1 VSGAIN
7 TNLELTPGDPRR
19 TIHFVIGRTVAR
31 WRGLDTPGP
40 GQGDSALAWGASR
53 DSPESRYAYAL
64 MVSFAWCLSAFAFIV
79 ASGVGSVSARA
90 LFGDAT
96 AKVVAEAC
104 FGGGMFC
111 VAGMANVLWRMYY
124 FVPKARRLVHR
135 GETNTEEYARVMRA
149 TLPRNS
155 SLIFQSGVA
164 IAAFLLALSSW

>member
-1 VSGAIN
+1 VSPDWD
-7 TNLELTPGDPRR
+7 LTPGDPRR
-19 TIHFVIGRTVAR
+19 TIHFVIGRAVAR
-31 WRGLDTPGP
+31 WRGVDTPGP

-64 MVSFAWCLSAFAFIV
+64 QVTLAWWVGAFAFIV
-79 ASGVGSVSARA
+79 LAGIGSVSARA

-124 FVPKARRLVHR
+124 FVPKAKRLVRR
-135 GETNTEEYARVMRA
+135 GETAKEEYARLMRA

-155 SLIFQSGVA
+155 SLIFQATVA
-164 IAAFLLALSSW
+164 IAAFLLALSNW